1 MDESIRQ
8 VLAVNV
14 RLLRSEKLLTQEGLA
29 ELSGLHRTYVGA
41 IERCER
47 NITISSLDNLAQ
59 ALGVNGAAL
68 LTIPMEFIDRA
79 HTREA

>member
-1 MDESIRQ
+1 MEESIRQ
-8 VLAVNV
+8 VLALNV
-14 RLLRSEKLLTQEGLA
+14 RLLRSEKLLTQETLA

-47 NITISSLDNLAQ
+47 NITLTSLDNLAH
-59 ALGVNGAAL
+59 ALGVNGATL
-68 LTIPMEFIDRA
+68 LTIPMEFISRE